1 MSLQVE
7 KLENNT
13 AKLTIEVPAEELDKA
28 IQKAYQKNKNK
39 FNVPGFRKGK
49 VPYAMI
55 EKMYGAGV
63 FYEEAANDLIPEAY
77 ANAAAESELEI
88 VARPEISVT
97 QIEKGKPF
105 VFEAEVTLKPEVK
118 LGEYKGIKV
127 EKADTKV
134 TAKEVNAEL
143 DKIKEQN
150 ARLVAADD
158 KAIEEGDQAT
168 IDFEGFV
175 DGVAFEGGKG
185 EDYPLTIGSHSFI
198 DTFEDQLVGKKVGEE
213 VEVNVTFPEEYQ
225 AKELAGKP
233 AMFKVTI
240 KEIKVKEY
248 PKVDDEFAQEVSE
261 FDTLAEYKAD
271 IKKGLVAKK
280 KEAAAAEKESKVIE
294 EIVKNSEMDIPEKMI
309 EAQAQQMVE
318 EFAQNIAMQGISFD
332 QYMQFTGST
341 VEQLLEQVKPQAKA
355 RIESSLVLE
364 EVVKAEKIEATDEEF
379 EKLFKVCKEKEIT
392 LLVDE
397 AYHYFYPK
405 TFIKYALNN
414 RRVFVTRT
422 FSKLFSMAGCRL
434 GYVCGHPEDIKYVQK
449 FCTPHNTNAFAML
462 FAEKILTTPGMV
474 DGLIVKFNEGRS
486 YLLNTLDRN
495 GYRHKGEAGNF
506 LFIEPKTCAKTIV
519 ERMKNEKNIL
529 IKEYQNVGEFGNCLR
544 VSIGEKQYMKIF
556 MNALLEIDK

>member
-13 AKLTIEVPAEELDKA
+13 AKLTIEVPAEEFDKA
-28 IQKAYQKNKNK
+28 IQTAYQKNKNK

-49 VPYAMI
+49 VPYAMV

-63 FYEEAANDLIPEAY
+63 FYEEAANELIPDAY

-198 DTFEDQLVGKKVGEE
+198 DTFEDQLVGKKVGDE
-213 VEVNVTFPEEYQ
+213 VEVNVTFPEQYQ
-225 AKELAGKP
+225 AEELAGKP
-233 AMFKVTI
+233 AMFKVNI
-240 KEIKVKEY
+240 KEIKVKEL
-248 PKVDDEFAQEVSE
+248 PELDDDFAQDVSE
-261 FDTLAEYKAD
+261 FDTLAEYKED
-271 IKKGLVAKK
+271 VKKNLEEKK
-280 KEAAAAEKESKVIE
+280 KEEAEQQKEADVIKA
-294 EIVKNSEMDIPEKMI
+294 IVEDAKMDIHEKMI
-309 EAQAQQMVE
+309 KAQAQQMVE
-318 EFAQNIAMQGISFD
+318 DFAQRIQSQGISFE

-341 VEQLLEQVKPQAKA
+341 PEMLLEQVTPQAEERIKA
-355 RIESSLVLE
+355 RLVLE
-364 EVVKAEKIEATDEEF
+364 AVVKAENIEVSDEEF
-379 EKLFKVCKEKEIT
+379 EKELEEMAKQYNMELDQIKQFTTDADKET
-392 LLVDE
+392 
-397 AYHYFYPK
+397 
-405 TFIKYALNN
+405 IK
-414 RRVFVTRT
+414 
-422 FSKLFSMAGCRL
+422 K
-434 GYVCGHPEDIKYVQK
+434 DIAVQK
-449 FCTPHNTNAFAML
+449 AAKL
-462 FAEKILTTPGMV
+462 VV
-474 DGLIVKFNEGRS
+474 D
-486 YLLNTLDRN
+486 
-495 GYRHKGEAGNF
+495 A
-506 LFIEPKTCAKTIV
+506 AK
-519 ERMKNEKNIL
+519 
-529 IKEYQNVGEFGNCLR
+529 
-544 VSIGEKQYMKIF
+544 
-556 MNALLEIDK
+556 

>member
-175 DGVAFEGGKG
+175 DG
-185 EDYPLTIGSHSFI
+185 
-198 DTFEDQLVGKKVGEE
+198 
-213 VEVNVTFPEEYQ
+213 
-225 AKELAGKP
+225 
-233 AMFKVTI
+233 
-240 KEIKVKEY
+240 
-248 PKVDDEFAQEVSE
+248 
-261 FDTLAEYKAD
+261 
-271 IKKGLVAKK
+271 
-280 KEAAAAEKESKVIE
+280 
-294 EIVKNSEMDIPEKMI
+294 
-309 EAQAQQMVE
+309 
-318 EFAQNIAMQGISFD
+318 
-332 QYMQFTGST
+332 
-341 VEQLLEQVKPQAKA
+341 
-355 RIESSLVLE
+355 
-364 EVVKAEKIEATDEEF
+364 
-379 EKLFKVCKEKEIT
+379 
-392 LLVDE
+392 
-397 AYHYFYPK
+397 
-405 TFIKYALNN
+405 
-414 RRVFVTRT
+414 
-422 FSKLFSMAGCRL
+422 
-434 GYVCGHPEDIKYVQK
+434 
-449 FCTPHNTNAFAML
+449 
-462 FAEKILTTPGMV
+462 
-474 DGLIVKFNEGRS
+474 
-486 YLLNTLDRN
+486 
-495 GYRHKGEAGNF
+495 
-506 LFIEPKTCAKTIV
+506 
-519 ERMKNEKNIL
+519 
-529 IKEYQNVGEFGNCLR
+529 
-544 VSIGEKQYMKIF
+544 
-556 MNALLEIDK
+556 